1 MKKALLAIFSF
12 CTLVF
17 TGCNSIGEKDTLVAR
32 VNGEPIYKEDYA
44 FMMRV
49 GNIVPNT
56 EQMRKASGSLFSRK
70 ALYTVAL
77 QKSPELKEKLAS
89 HNVALENYLLTFVY
103 QRLFSMDRLMYS
115 DNELA
120 FYYDKH
126 RDQFPDSLAYMNLR
140 DKIADAMY
148 IESHKDSLKSFAMLH
163 RNLADSTSEVEI
175 TDDIKESF
183 VSDHRQRIVRET
195 GPALLKKFNIQETK
209 IEMPSAEE
217 YYNRHPEL
225 YNTPMGY
232 VVYHVESADSASLA
246 KRFKGKK
253 VDLNMFKKIASKY
266 SENKETKKAKGYV
279 GKVLLGH
286 SLPYGIGFVSRMFM
300 EFNSLEDGS
309 ISPIIRSEST
319 GRYHVFYRESFVP
332 PVRKPFDRVR
342 KVIERDLAT
351 TANYELDSNYVLV
364 TKNGEPA
371 IREKD
376 VIAVYDDNS
385 AMLRSRR
392 SHDQIVNA
400 LALQLAFASEA
411 REVGLDHSWE
421 YRAMKRQSDVDY
433 VIKLYKH
440 KVLTRVSV
448 PEDSL
453 KALYARMGNPAH
465 PNMGYEESRAELSD
479 WFVIP
484 ENLMKRTYYYAEE
497 DYLPKTYEEAKKQVF
512 ESAYLTYRSGR
523 WDKEVVTSWGTA
535 KVDLF
540 ADNITL
546 LPQEWSVDL
555 AVRSADSLYA
565 QAKSIE
571 KAYLAW
577 SGIRDRYVDIDSV
590 ARRATFELAHIFSD
604 RENFNEAQREYRA
617 FYKTWPDS
625 PDAEKAMFSRGFILN
640 ENLHK
645 DDEALKVFEEFKKL
659 YPKSELNE
667 SVDWLVQNIKSN
679 GKLADDLMKKIAAEE

>member
-1 MKKALLAIFSF
+1 MYELSKEYF
-12 CTLVF
+12 
-17 TGCNSIGEKDTLVAR
+17 
-32 VNGEPIYKEDYA
+32 NGEPIYKEDYA

-163 RNLADSTSEVEI
+163 RNLADSTAEVEI

-300 EFNSLEDGS
+300 EFNS
-309 ISPIIRSEST
+309 
-319 GRYHVFYRESFVP
+319 GRRFYFS
-332 PVRKPFDRVR
+332 
-342 KVIERDLAT
+342 
-351 TANYELDSNYVLV
+351 
-364 TKNGEPA
+364 
-371 IREKD
+371 
-376 VIAVYDDNS
+376 
-385 AMLRSRR
+385 
-392 SHDQIVNA
+392 
-400 LALQLAFASEA
+400 
-411 REVGLDHSWE
+411 DHS
-421 YRAMKRQSDVDY
+421 
-433 VIKLYKH
+433 
-440 KVLTRVSV
+440 
-448 PEDSL
+448 
-453 KALYARMGNPAH
+453 
-465 PNMGYEESRAELSD
+465 
-479 WFVIP
+479 F
-484 ENLMKRTYYYAEE
+484 
-497 DYLPKTYEEAKKQVF
+497 
-512 ESAYLTYRSGR
+512 
-523 WDKEVVTSWGTA
+523 
-535 KVDLF
+535 
-540 ADNITL
+540 
-546 LPQEWSVDL
+546 
-555 AVRSADSLYA
+555 
-565 QAKSIE
+565 
-571 KAYLAW
+571 
-577 SGIRDRYVDIDSV
+577 
-590 ARRATFELAHIFSD
+590 
-604 RENFNEAQREYRA
+604 
-617 FYKTWPDS
+617 
-625 PDAEKAMFSRGFILN
+625 
-640 ENLHK
+640 
-645 DDEALKVFEEFKKL
+645 
-659 YPKSELNE
+659 
-667 SVDWLVQNIKSN
+667 
-679 GKLADDLMKKIAAEE
+679 